1 MPEFVCIFVWG
12 HLCLWKDVKH
22 YVLSA
27 GQKYENDYE
36 MWTNHLNYNIQ
47 KSICKKI
54 RSITLIWY
62 SGIWDPP
69 THLLGHRG
77 PPSLTA
83 TAKNKRVICPY
94 RLACPWGKKDPREE
108 DIGFAL
114 HFKTTAV
121 TYSCEGL
128 CLFILPHQQ
137 LTKCEHQYV
146 VRRRIFHKFA
156 QTHLHCM
163 LWLQSRHSRQ
173 FLRTTLQ
180 RSSK

>member
-1 MPEFVCIFVWG
+1 MFWVPAKNMWFLSLMMKCEKTTSTTFVFWTTTNKNLFV
-12 HLCLWKDVKH
+12 K
-22 YVLSA
+22 
-27 GQKYENDYE
+27 
-36 MWTNHLNYNIQ
+36 
-47 KSICKKI
+47 
-54 RSITLIWY
+54 SITLIWY
-62 SGIWDPP
+62 PGIWDPP
-69 THLLGHRG
+69 TYLLGHRG
-77 PPSLTA
+77 PPSLRKTA
-83 TAKNKRVICPY
+83 ENKRVICPY

-156 QTHLHCM
+156 QTHLHYM

-173 FLRTTLQ
+173 FFRTTIQ
-180 RSSK
+180 RSYK